1 MRFDLLRLTQRRS
14 HYGSR
19 TNNSGVEVKQAVIT
33 AAGIGTR
40 LLTVTKEQP
49 KEMLPLFDRNN
60 NNYFC
65 VKPLLQ
71 MIFEQL
77 YHYGFREFC
86 FIIGR
91 GKRVIEDHFTI
102 DRDFIRQ
109 LNNKGK
115 YDLSSSLEQFY
126 RMIEDSKIVW
136 INQPEPKG
144 FGHAVLMANPFI
156 RNDPFLVHAG
166 DTYIISSNG
175 SPIKRLIKVHGKKK
189 AEVTLL
195 LKEVENPKH
204 YGVAE
209 VQEQNGEVFNVRKV
223 IEKPQKPPTNLAIM
237 PIYIFNPTILS
248 ILEKTQP
255 SLGGEIQ
262 LTDGIQKIIDKGL
275 KVQAIKLKDD
285 EIRLD
290 VGTPETYW
298 EAITTSHTH
307 SQGQI
312 KYTKTT

>member
-1 MRFDLLRLTQRRS
+1 MIKKT
-14 HYGSR
+14 
-19 TNNSGVEVKQAVIT
+19 VIT

-49 KEMLPLFDRNN
+49 KEMLPLFTRNN
-60 NNYFC
+60 GDNLC

-77 YHYGFREFC
+77 YDYHFREFC

-109 LNNKGK
+109 LNDKGK
-115 YDLSSSLEQFY
+115 NELASSLEQFY
-126 RMIEDSKIVW
+126 RKFENSMIMW

-156 RNDPFLVHAG
+156 QNEPFLVHAG
-166 DTYIISSNG
+166 DTYVISSNS
-175 SPIKRLIKVHGKKK
+175 SPIKRLIKAHERKK
-189 AEVTLL
+189 AEATLL
-195 LKEVENPKH
+195 LKEIKNPKH

-209 VQEQNGEVFNVRKV
+209 VQDQNNEIYNVKKV
-223 IEKPQKPPTNLAIM
+223 IEKPEKPPTNLAIM
-237 PIYIFNPTILS
+237 PIYIFNPTIMT
-248 ILEKTQP
+248 ILENTQP
-255 SLGGEIQ
+255 SIDGEIQ
-262 LTDGIQKIIDKGL
+262 LTDAIQKIIDKGL
-275 KVQAIKLKDD
+275 KVQAIKLEDN

-298 EAITTSHTH
+298 EAIVASHTYSQRQNRH
-307 SQGQI
+307 S
-312 KYTKTT
+312 KPK

>member
-1 MRFDLLRLTQRRS
+1 MIR
-14 HYGSR
+14 
-19 TNNSGVEVKQAVIT
+19 KAVIT

-49 KEMLPLFDRNN
+49 KEMLPLFAKNN
-60 NNYFC
+60 NGGLC

-71 MIFEQL
+71 MVFEQL
-77 YHYGFREFC
+77 YDYSFREFC
-86 FIIGR
+86 FIVGR

-109 LNNKGK
+109 LNDKGR
-115 YDLSSSLEQFY
+115 YELASSLEQFY
-126 RMIEDSKIVW
+126 RKFENSMIIW

-144 FGHAVLMANPFI
+144 FGHAVLMAKSFI
-156 RNDPFLVHAG
+156 QNEPFLVHAG

-175 SPIKRLIKVHGKKK
+175 NPIKRLIRVHEKKK

-195 LKEVENPKH
+195 LKETEDPRH

-209 VQEQNGEVFNVRKV
+209 VQEKNDGVFNVRKV

-237 PIYIFNPTILS
+237 PVYIFNPAIMTV
-248 ILEKTQP
+248 LEKTKP
-255 SLGGEIQ
+255 SLSGEIQ

-285 EIRLD
+285 EMRLD

-298 EAITTSHTH
+298 EAITLSHKFQRTD
-307 SQGQI
+307 
-312 KYTKTT
+312 